1 MLTKEECLKALD
13 ILTKH
18 ECCCCDFEDDECLCQ
33 CALEQMLNQLIEEHF
48 DNPPL
53 KFEELRKNMW
63 VWDDVKKN
71 YDQMKR
77 ITIIN
82 SEKRPYKYIDFERNG
97 VIEFE
102 EGRFY
107 RKQVE

>member
-1 MLTKEECLKALD
+1 MNESKCREALNNLKNVIITRHYDKELTKEYIEVL
-13 ILTKH
+13 
-18 ECCCCDFEDDECLCQ
+18 ED
-33 CALEQMLNQLIEEHF
+33 LITEHF

-71 YDQMKR
+71 YDQMKC

-97 VIEFE
+97 VIEFK

-107 RKQVE
+107 RKQVNGDVD